1 MASLIMAGAF
11 MSGAE
16 REIIPLWPEG
26 VPDARPELGDEYVE
40 EGRVHRVQVPTLT
53 HFPAPSDRRTGAA
66 FIICPGGGYQR
77 LSVGKEG
84 NDVADWLNS
93 LGIECFVL
101 KYRLKEYGHPAP
113 LRDVL
118 RAIRIVRSRAGEFGI
133 RPDRIGV
140 IGSSAGGHLASSAAT
155 LFGHP
160 DGRTGHALDAVD
172 ARPDL
177 CVLMYPVILMEGPAA
192 HRGSR
197 DALLGPTLDAEGL
210 ELLSTDRQVT
220 PRTPP
225 TFLFHTGEDNS
236 VPPENSLA
244 FYSALR
250 RHGVAAELHVYE
262 RGPHGAGLARQLGT
276 AAGWPD
282 ACTAWLRERGWLAQ

>member
-1 MASLIMAGAF
+1 MHLRRLGLAAF
-11 MSGAE
+11 LLGIGTAVAATE

-40 EGRVHRVQVPTLT
+40 SGRVYRVQVPTLT

-77 LSVGKEG
+77 LAVGKEG
-84 NDVADWLNS
+84 NAVADWLNS

-140 IGSSAGGHLASSAAT
+140 IGSSAGGHLASAAAT
-155 LFGHP
+155 LFDHP
-160 DGRTGHALDAVD
+160 DGRTGHALDEVD

-192 HRGSR
+192 HCGSR
-197 DALLGPTLDAEGL
+197 DALLGSA
-210 ELLSTDRQVT
+210 
-220 PRTPP
+220 P
-225 TFLFHTGEDNS
+225 TFLFHTGEDTS
-236 VPPENSLA
+236 VPPENSAA
-244 FYSALR
+244 FHAALH
-250 RHGVAAELHVYE
+250 RHGVAAELHIYA

-276 AAGWPD
+276 ASGWPA
-282 ACTAWLRERGWLAQ
+282 ACSAWLHEHGWLGQK